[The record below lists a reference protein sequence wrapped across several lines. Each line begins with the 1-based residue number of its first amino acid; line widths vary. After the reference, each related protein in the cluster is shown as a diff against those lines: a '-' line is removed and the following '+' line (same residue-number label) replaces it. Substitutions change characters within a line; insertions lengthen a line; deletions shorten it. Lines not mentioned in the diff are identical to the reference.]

1 MKRKNK
7 QIMLLLCIGVI
18 LTIVTAVIGVRQE
31 QAKKAYGRAQFDATA
46 ADIAYITPY
55 KNLYMGNA
63 SNIINLFYHLPLGG
77 SSMKFHLFPEKMT
90 VQVTYESTMI
100 QAGKANLQNIS
111 EDAKHMTDISDDDCI
126 LEVKKSLIY
135 NATAAFSL
143 IDNLDAIEYVFSD
156 AKYQVK
162 RADIESIYTDFKDI
176 KNKNN
181 WKTQVQ
187 KPLEKN
193 DYINDITNSI
203 QVSSEMTGKE

>member
-7 QIMLLLCIGVI
+7 QIMLLLCVGVI
-18 LTIVTAVIGVRQE
+18 LTIVTAVIGARQE
-31 QAKKAYGRAQFDATA
+31 QAKKAYGREQFDATA

-63 SNIINLFYHLPLGG
+63 SNMINLFYHLPLGG
-77 SSMKFHLFPEKMT
+77 SSMKFHLFSEKLT

-100 QAGKANLQNIS
+100 QAGKTNLQNIS
-111 EDAKHMTDISDDDCI
+111 EDAKNMTDISDDDCTV
-126 LEVKKSLIY
+126 EVKKSLIY

-143 IDNLDAIEYVFSD
+143 IDNLNAIEYVFSD

-162 RADIESIYTDFKDI
+162 RADLESIYTDFKDI

-187 KPLEKN
+187 EPLEKN
-193 DYINDITNSI
+193 DYINDITNNI
-203 QVSSEMTGKE
+203 LVSSELTGKE